1 MFSGQE
7 NTETTIV
14 NNIVYNLASRQKES
28 ICIFPCTQS
37 GLGFACRRRKMKSIA
52 PSTKKQHAVPEMESF
67 AKKDKNRADEHDG
80 SRPNR

>member
-1 MFSGQE
+1 
-7 NTETTIV
+7 
-14 NNIVYNLASRQKES
+14 
-28 ICIFPCTQS
+28 
-37 GLGFACRRRKMKSIA
+37 MKSIT